1 MGRLSFRSG
10 GESHGRGCLA
20 LLEGVPKGL
29 ELDTDFIDAQLARR
43 QRGYGRGGRQK
54 IETDRVQVLG
64 GVRGGR
70 TLGSPLVLFVENRDY
85 KIEEMPDL
93 TRPRPGHADLS
104 GCLRHGDRDIRANI
118 ERSSARETAARVAA
132 GAVAQLILRALGAE
146 VLGHVV
152 RIGSVAVPGAA
163 GSSLADC
170 EALVAARAR
179 VTGSPFG
186 LADDGCSDAMR
197 AAIDEALRGKDSLGG
212 VAEVV
217 AHGVPPGLG
226 SFAQWNEKLDGRLAQ
241 ALMSIQAVK
250 AVEIGMGHEVGALP
264 GSAVHDPIEVERAEG
279 ATELTRPSNNAGGLE
294 GGVTNGAPLV
304 VRATKKP
311 IATLRRRL
319 MSVDLASGD
328 PAEAAFERSDVCAVP
343 AFACIAEAMVALTLA
358 DAALE
363 LFGGAS
369 LEALVEARDAHA
381 ARVARVLSGAE
392 EQGGSDGSSAGPR
405 KEG

>member
-1 MGRLSFRSG
+1 MRRLSFRSG

-20 LLEGVPKGL
+20 LLEGLPKGL
-29 ELDTDFIDAQLARR
+29 VIDTDFVDAQLARR

-54 IETDRVQVLG
+54 IETDRVEILG

-70 TLGSPLVLFVENRDY
+70 SLGSPLVLWVKNRDY

-132 GAVAQLILRALGAE
+132 GAVAQLLLRAFGVEL
-146 VLGHVV
+146 LGHVV
-152 RIGSVAVPGAA
+152 RLGDVLVPGRP
-163 GSSLADC
+163 GQRLT
-170 EALVAARAR
+170 EIGALQSARAA
-179 VTGSPFG
+179 VTASPFG
-186 LADDGCSDAMR
+186 LVDEEHAGSMR
-197 AAIDEALRGKDSLGG
+197 AAVDAAIASKDSLGG
-212 VAEVV
+212 IVEVV
-217 AHGVPPGLG
+217 ACGVPPGLG
-226 SFAQWNEKLDGRLAQ
+226 SFAQWDEKLDGRLAQ
-241 ALMSIQAVK
+241 ALMSIQAFK
-250 AVEIGMGHEVGALP
+250 AVEIGLGREVGGLP
-264 GSAVHDPIEVERAEG
+264 GSQVHDEIVRSEDGALERP
-279 ATELTRPSNNAGGLE
+279 TNNAGGLE

-319 MSVDLASGD
+319 QSIDLETGAAAD
-328 PAEAAFERSDVCAVP
+328 AAFERSDVCAVP
-343 AFACIAEAMVALTLA
+343 AAACIAEAMVALVLA

-363 LFGGAS
+363 LFGGGG
-369 LEALVEARDAHA
+369 LEACKEAAAAHR
-381 ARVARVLSGAE
+381 ARVLRVLSGPASDATSSGE
-392 EQGGSDGSSAGPR
+392 DGGSR